1 MEKKETEDKIRNN
14 NNNIMSTA
22 VESTNPNDGDGYY
35 RDAGSV
41 VSASSGTT
49 YHHPAYYSYSNQ
61 QPMQQ
66 YPPPDGYSA
75 QYMHPPYQTYAP
87 SSGAPPLPPTHHQ
100 QHYQPHLHPAPPQAQ
115 PMYYGSWPG
124 GAASTQSAPLN
135 SQHYGS
141 APYQSILPPEASGNN
156 RNIRPSSAGANNVQ
170 PVAYGMYGQ
179 AQNDNLIS
187 ALHHIKR
194 NPNATL
200 FDIQG
205 K

>member
-1 MEKKETEDKIRNN
+1 
-14 NNNIMSTA
+14 
-22 VESTNPNDGDGYY
+22 
-35 RDAGSV
+35 
-41 VSASSGTT
+41 
-49 YHHPAYYSYSNQ
+49 
-61 QPMQQ
+61 
-66 YPPPDGYSA
+66 
-75 QYMHPPYQTYAP
+75 
-87 SSGAPPLPPTHHQ
+87 
-100 QHYQPHLHPAPPQAQ
+100 
-115 PMYYGSWPG
+115 MYYGSWPG
-124 GAASTQSAPLN
+124 GAASTQSAPPLN
-135 SQHYGS
+135 NQHYGG

-156 RNIRPSSAGANNVQ
+156 RNRRPSSAGANNVQ